1 MDQLP
6 RIQLRQ
12 WSNLNRETGGLIGA
26 AVNLTAFVPQGIGIR
41 GGDRASRRY
50 GVLYHSRSAAD
61 LAPASNR
68 FHLAPTD

>member
-26 AVNLTAFVPQGIGIR
+26 AVNLTAFVPQGIAVR
-41 GGDRASRRY
+41 DKALT
-50 GVLYHSRSAAD
+50 VAA
-61 LAPASNR
+61 L
-68 FHLAPTD
+68 